1 MVAEKTQQ
9 AFEAIAE
16 GLLGGTQA
24 QTDTIEANQAEK
36 EQDLQKA
43 NAIEPLS
50 VAGQNITNKIDQN
63 IQIDKDRDHGMA

>member
-1 MVAEKTQQ
+1 MVTQKTQQ

-24 QTDTIEANQAEK
+24 QTDTLEASQAEK

-50 VAGQNITNKIDQN
+50 AAGQNITNKIDQN
-63 IQIDKDRDHGMA
+63 MQFDKDRDYGMA

>member
-24 QTDTIEANQAEK
+24 QTDTIEASQAEK
-36 EQDLQKA
+36 EQDLQKP

-63 IQIDKDRDHGMA
+63 IQIDKDRDYGMA